1 MDFNVNIYKNRENLG
16 RPFLVAHRGV
26 YGANVPCN
34 TLAAYG
40 IAVAQ
45 GADVVEIDV
54 SKSKDGKFF
63 AFHPGMESQ
72 FLKIDK
78 SLSDLTYDEV
88 KKL

>member
-1 MDFNVNIYKNRENLG
+1 MDFNVSIYKNREKLG

-34 TLAAYG
+34 TLTAYA

-54 SKSKDGKFF
+54 SK
-63 AFHPGMESQ
+63 Q
-72 FLKIDK
+72 
-78 SLSDLTYDEV
+78 
-88 KKL
+88 